1 MIKIIFV
8 FKVQKGKFTAPLI
21 AYFFLKTIFIKFRYF
36 PPPASIDFLSPMAYS
51 LSCFKQSVQTLLLM
65 NEICFSSRYFTFLS
79 KNIGIRHNSCVKKF
93 FFKRKIFGVH
103 FDRNYLFRRTFFSS
117 GTLQRSA
124 AYMKFCLYLVVC
136 EYPYK

>member
-8 FKVQKGKFTAPLI
+8 FKVQKGNFTAPLI

-36 PPPASIDFLSPMAYS
+36 PPPASIDFLSPTAYS

-65 NEICFSSRYFTFLS
+65 NEICFSSRHLTFLK

-103 FDRNYLFRRTFFSS
+103 FDRNYLFRRTFFSL

-124 AYMKFCLYLVVC
+124 VYMKFCLYLVVC